1 MNEVLRLVLVAST
14 CAPYARDA
22 GRADVVA
29 ALADA
34 LGRRGHDVALFLP
47 AHRDLAVPT
56 DAARETVLARYPVP
70 HGEGDEPAS
79 LIRVTRPGQP
89 FDVFLVQHRG
99 ERRFFDGKG
108 FAAAAPMDEDRGVER
123 DGFFAR
129 AVLEALKRMDRR
141 PDVVH
146 AFDAQAAW
154 VPALLRRAF
163 AEDTFYARTG
173 VLFSVLDWDDA
184 PVAPAATVN
193 ALGLAAD
200 AEDPGERHPGNDKVP
215 VLRLALRHADR
226 IVFPSTRF
234 ATEVRED
241 TALAGAL
248 SGVLA
253 AREKDLL
260 GVVPGIDARQW
271 DPAGDFAIAERYSAG
286 DPSGKE
292 ACRAAL
298 AERCGWP
305 SDRAESGWPRPI
317 VGLIARLDDEKGLDV
332 VRDALDG
339 LLALDVRLAVL
350 GRGDARYEA
359 MFADA
364 ARRAP
369 ERVHARLSF
378 DDGQARRILAG
389 ADLLLVPSKR
399 EAGGMQQLRAL
410 RYGTIPVAHA
420 TGGLVDSLREF
431 DSETMEGTA
440 FLFRPHTGTALV
452 EAVARATAVHAE
464 PHRWARV
471 VRNALSTD
479 VSWEATATGYDE
491 AYRAVRRHVEAR
503 RFSSW
508 ALGIARS

>member
-1 MNEVLRLVLVAST
+1 MRRSTGRPTTWWSTRRPIATPTTSTTTGTSRSCPSSPRSPASSGGAGFTSTRPRPRRRRPTCARCAERSRHEVKSDTEVPRMAEALRLVLVAST

-22 GRADVVA
+22 GRADVVS

-47 AHRDLAVPT
+47 AHRDLMVPT

-108 FAAAAPMDEDRGVER
+108 FAAAAPSSDGSAVER

-141 PDVVH
+141 PDIVH

-184 PVAPAATVN
+184 PVAPAQTVT

-200 AEDPGERHPGNDKVP
+200 AEDPWVRHAGRDGVP
-215 VLRLALRHADR
+215 VLGLALRHADR

-241 TALAGAL
+241 KALAGAL

-271 DPAGDFAIAERYSAG
+271 
-286 DPSGKE
+286 
-292 ACRAAL
+292 
-298 AERCGWP
+298 
-305 SDRAESGWPRPI
+305 
-317 VGLIARLDDEKGLDV
+317 
-332 VRDALDG
+332 
-339 LLALDVRLAVL
+339 
-350 GRGDARYEA
+350 
-359 MFADA
+359 
-364 ARRAP
+364 
-369 ERVHARLSF
+369 
-378 DDGQARRILAG
+378 
-389 ADLLLVPSKR
+389 
-399 EAGGMQQLRAL
+399 
-410 RYGTIPVAHA
+410 
-420 TGGLVDSLREF
+420 
-431 DSETMEGTA
+431 
-440 FLFRPHTGTALV
+440 
-452 EAVARATAVHAE
+452 
-464 PHRWARV
+464 
-471 VRNALSTD
+471 
-479 VSWEATATGYDE
+479 
-491 AYRAVRRHVEAR
+491 
-503 RFSSW
+503 
-508 ALGIARS
+508 